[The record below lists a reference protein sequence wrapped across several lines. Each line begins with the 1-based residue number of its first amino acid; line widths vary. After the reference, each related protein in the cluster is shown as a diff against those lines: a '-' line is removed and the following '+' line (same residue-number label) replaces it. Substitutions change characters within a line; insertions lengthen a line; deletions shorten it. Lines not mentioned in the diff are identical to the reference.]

1 MDFDGQTYTRMSLT
15 REEFE
20 EKLKKEI
27 EEGIIT
33 PDEAESEWDFFV
45 NGSDSYQK
53 YYM

>member
-1 MDFDGQTYTRMSLT
+1 MT

-27 EEGIIT
+27 AEGIIT
-33 PDEAESEWDFFV
+33 PEDAESEWDFFV
-45 NGSDSYQK
+45 NGSDSYAK